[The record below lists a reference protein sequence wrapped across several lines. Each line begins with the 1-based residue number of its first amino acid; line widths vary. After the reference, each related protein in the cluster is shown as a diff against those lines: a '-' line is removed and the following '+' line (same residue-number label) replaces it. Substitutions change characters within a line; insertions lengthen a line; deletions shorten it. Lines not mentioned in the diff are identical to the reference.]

1 MLLAKHAQIL
11 PLVSAAQLGTF
22 PTIDAKAL
30 VLWELI
36 KTISITPAVFA
47 TLDALLA

>member
-11 PLVSAAQLGTF
+11 PIVSAVQLATF
-22 PTIDAKAL
+22 PIINARAL
-30 VLWELI
+30 VLWELT
-36 KTISITPAVFA
+36 KTTSITHVVLA